1 MMVQRKRF
9 ESLNLFKSKQIKIL
23 VATDVASRGLDIP
36 TVDLV
41 VNFDL
46 PTQPKVYVH
55 RVGRTARA
63 GRGGKALTIITEHD
77 IKLLHAIE
85 GLVNIRL
92 TEHKVNEKEVLA
104 NLVKVNVAKKQVE
117 VRLGKTDFG
126 RRKEK
131 RQINKK
137 KKTILENTE

>member
-1 MMVQRKRF
+1 MSVGWSVRRSVRNQLF
-9 ESLNLFKSKQIKIL
+9 FGLLGATYASLSNALF
-23 VATDVASRGLDIP
+23 
-36 TVDLV
+36 
-41 VNFDL
+41 FFL
-46 PTQPKVYVH
+46 P
-55 RVGRTARA
+55 
-63 GRGGKALTIITEHD
+63 
-77 IKLLHAIE
+77 LL

-137 KKTILENTE
+137 KKKILENTD